1 MEVLAAIAI
10 FGLFV
15 AFVFAVLLTLFS
27 ISRYALFVIQSV
39 SGQRA
44 PSTRIMAT
52 LNFAFLEQV
61 ITRKTVFKIFLSSV
75 FLCALIVGA
84 IAIKQMMVH

>member
-1 MEVLAAIAI
+1 MEMLAAIGI

-27 ISRYALFVIQSV
+27 ISRYALFLIQDV
-39 SGQRA
+39 SGQRV

-52 LNFAFLEQV
+52 LNFLFLEQV
-61 ITRKTVFKIFLSSV
+61 ITRKTVFKILLSSV
-75 FLCALIVGA
+75 FLCALIVVV
-84 IAIKQMMVH
+84 IAIKQIMVH